1 MSNHAE
7 APSWRELM
15 QGSARGDAAARDA
28 LARSMY
34 PRVRERV
41 HRELQGDFRK
51 SNPWMMALFST
62 GDVVQDVFLAVLGS
76 LGETEFADEDA
87 FIGYLATLVQNRL
100 VDAVRH
106 HRAQRRDAQRV
117 ADRASDTTVVD
128 PRQVNPA
135 LAAQLAEQAALLR
148 EVLQTF
154 DDRRRALLLMRLVD
168 GAPYAEIATK
178 LGYASDETARQ
189 AFVDAQ
195 ARLLVKARGRGLRPA
210 GETMG

>member
-1 MSNHAE
+1 MTNDAVQ
-7 APSWRELM
+7 SWRDLI
-15 QGSARGDAAARDA
+15 QGSAHGEGPARDA
-28 LARSMY
+28 LARLVY

-51 SNPWMMALFST
+51 SHPWMMALFST

-76 LGETEFADEDA
+76 LGDAEFADEDA

-117 ADRASDTTVVD
+117 VAQGEDATRVD
-128 PRQVNPA
+128 ERQVNPA
-135 LAAQLAEQAALLR
+135 LAVQIAEQCELLR
-148 EVLQTF
+148 QVLESF
-154 DDRRRALLLMRLVD
+154 DERRRSLLLMRLVD
-168 GAPYAEIATK
+168 GVGYAEIARR

-195 ARLLVKARGRGLRPA
+195 ARLLVKARARGLRPA
-210 GETMG
+210 EETMA